1 MTTNSPLRT
10 TSTKSVAYA
19 YSRFSTKEQAQG
31 DSGRRQKDNAQA
43 FADAEGSS
51 LEHLLDPGISA
62 FHGRNQ
68 IIGQFSVFLEAVRAR
83 RLGPNPILLIENFD
97 RISREV
103 IEEAQSLFLELINAG
118 ATIVT
123 LHNGKRYAKGMGLVD
138 IMTALIEMDV
148 AHQHSA
154 KLSMRVREAVEARRK
169 AGGIIHNRS
178 SCPGWLTI
186 DPKRTR
192 FEHNPER
199 IKLIKEMF
207 ARAQKGEGARAI
219 ARAFNSRYEP
229 TWTKAKYWREKMI
242 HDVLHTKA
250 VLGEFKGKAGYFGSP
265 VVTPEEWATVN
276 DPTTR
281 RAQGRGNG
289 VIMEHNLFAG
299 FIVSGIDGTR
309 MIHRQSGFKNRK
321 TGQYTWYPFLVSLAT
336 INGQTKHPHRISYT
350 GVENRVLW
358 LMENLDPEIMVK
370 VRSGAHDDTQDRVTM
385 ANQQIQSLEKQVA
398 KLTRLI
404 VNDDDPSPSLVSQ
417 LKDHEAQLRIART
430 GLEALTVAAKKNREI
445 PVLPNQ
451 EEMTRPEVRR
461 ALRKNIAQMCEK
473 IEVSDDHLIVWFT
486 KRTGIRVNLTGEPKA
501 AYHDLAEVEFRAIEE
516 TAAEYITEQQ
526 RLAV

>member
-1 MTTNSPLRT
+1 MKTITPIPT
-10 TSTKSVAYA
+10 TSTKPVAYA
-19 YSRFSTKEQAQG
+19 YSRFSTKDQAAG
-31 DSGRRQKDNAQA
+31 DSERRQKDKAQA
-43 FADAEGSS
+43 WADANGYD
-51 LEHLLDPGISA
+51 LIHLHDPGISA
-62 FHGRNQ
+62 FHGLNQ
-68 IIGQFSVFLEAVRAR
+68 NIGQFSVFLAAIRAR
-83 RLGPNPILLIENFD
+83 QVGPAPVLLIENFD
-97 RISREV
+97 RMSREV
-103 IEEAQSLFLELINAG
+103 IEEAQTLFLELISLG
-118 ATIVT
+118 AIIVT
-123 LHNGKRYAKGMGLVD
+123 LHNGKRYAKGMNLTDIILALV
-138 IMTALIEMDV
+138 EMDV

-154 KLSMRVREAVEARRK
+154 KLSMRVREAVDARRR

-178 SCPGWLTI
+178 SCPHWLTI

-229 TWTKAKYWREKMI
+229 TWTKAKYWRENMI
-242 HDVLHTKA
+242 HDILHTKA
-250 VLGEFKGKAGYFGSP
+250 VLGEFKGKAGYFGNP
-265 VVTPEEWATVN
+265 VVTPEVWAAVN

-289 VIMEHNLFAG
+289 VVMEHNLFAG
-299 FIVSGIDGTR
+299 FIGSGIDGTR

-336 INGQTKHPHRISYT
+336 INGQSQHPHRISYT
-350 GVENRVLW
+350 GVEARVLW
-358 LMENLDPEIMVK
+358 LMENLDPEIMAK
-370 VRSGAHDDTQDRVTM
+370 VRSGAHDDTQDRVNM

-417 LKDHEAQLRIART
+417 LKEHESQLRTAWT
-430 GLEALTVAAKKNREI
+430 GLETLTVAAKKNREI
-445 PVLPNQ
+445 PVLPDQ
-451 EEMTRPEVRR
+451 TDLARPEVRR

-473 IEVSDDHLIVWFT
+473 IEVFEDNLIVWFT
-486 KRTGIRVNLTGEPKA
+486 TRTGIRVNLTGEPKA

-516 TAAEYITEQQ
+516 TAAEYIIEQQ